1 VKAKLRKGKGI
12 PVAALHEPNTM
23 APKAMSKDQKAAK
36 ERIAD
41 DKTFGMKN
49 KNKSKQVQKYIKQI
63 TSNLTGQ
70 SNKAEQDARREKEN
84 KEQEAQK
91 KKLMAG
97 LFNLQT
103 DRKGK
108 AFDPVA
114 KKAAKKLEE
123 DAIAAGKKM
132 KEEDKKKIIE
142 GVANSIRLTDPKGVR
157 MSDLGGHP
165 IIKALKEQLVDVFR
179 YLSLLLF
186 IKANNAV
193 FWVSDEEDNNP
204 IIRCTEDVEAE
215 VAPDERPIEE
225 ILEERRAALPPG
237 GTPVTASTFQAWK
250 EKKEN
255 ERLAE
260 VEAQRKERSTK
271 KGGGGGLVGLSGRDL
286 FTYDSSLFVDADD
299 EGAVDA
305 DAYERDEDAPEDFD
319 DGPKLGQRSAAIPE
333 DGEGEEEDMSHM
345 FDDPPPED
353 DDDDED
359 VGASSSHAAA
369 AVKGEVPINKD
380 LFLGGADDLPDD
392 LDDLSD

>member
-1 VKAKLRKGKGI
+1 
-12 PVAALHEPNTM
+12 M
-23 APKAMSKDQKAAK
+23 APKANDKARKEAK
-36 ERIAD
+36 EKIAV

-70 SNKAEQDARREKEN
+70 SNKQEQDTRREKEQ
-84 KEQEAQK
+84 KEAEMK
-91 KKLMAG
+91 KKALMAS
-97 LFNLQT
+97 LFNQQT
-103 DRKGK
+103 DKKGR

-114 KKAAKKLEE
+114 KKIAKQKEE

-157 MSDLGGHP
+157 MSELGGHP
-165 IIKALKEQLVDVFR
+165 IIQALKDKMADVWR
-179 YLSLLLF
+179 TLSLLLF
-186 IKANNAV
+186 IKANDAV

-204 IIRCTEDVEAE
+204 IIRCKEDVDAE

-237 GTPVTASTFQAWK
+237 GTPVTAASFQAWK
-250 EKKEN
+250 EKKEA

-260 VEAQRKERSTK
+260 VEEKRKEREGK
-271 KGGGGGLVGLSGRDL
+271 NKGKGLVGMSGRDL
-286 FTYDSSLFVDADD
+286 FTYDSTLFVDADD

-305 DAYERDEDAPEDFD
+305 DAYERDEDAPEEFD
-319 DGPKLGQRSAAIPE
+319 DGPKLGQRSAAIAE
-333 DGEGEEEDMSHM
+333 GDEGEEEEEDMSFM
-345 FDDPPPED
+345 FADPPPEE
-353 DDDDED
+353 DEEED
-359 VGASSSHAAA
+359 GDSGAAGSAGAI
-369 AVKGEVPINKD
+369 VKGEVPINKD

-392 LDDLSD
+392 LDDLDDD